1 MTFDEILDQAIEML
15 QRRGRLTYRALKL
28 QFNLDDEYL
37 DALKDELIEGQRLA
51 VDENG
56 RVLVWSGGPE
66 ATPVSASQSSPASEL
81 PVTEPVQSAQVE
93 PSPPE
98 PPTPD
103 AERRQ
108 LTVMFCDL
116 ADSTKLSGQ
125 LDPEDM
131 P

>member
-37 DALKDELIEGQRLA
+37 DALKDELIKGQRLA
-51 VDENG
+51 ADEDG
-56 RVLVWSGGPE
+56 EVLIWTGDAGTTQPLTSTQPVQQE
-66 ATPVSASQSSPASEL
+66 ATQQDQPAQIE
-81 PVTEPVQSAQVE
+81 
-93 PSPPE
+93 SPPE
-98 PPTPD
+98 PLIPD

-116 ADSTKLSGQ
+116 ADSI
-125 LDPEDM
+125 
-131 P
+131 

>member
-1 MTFDEILDQAIEML
+1 MTFDEILDHAIEML
-15 QRRGRLTYRALKL
+15 QRRGRVSYRALKI
-28 QFNLDDEYL
+28 QFNLSDDHLE
-37 DALKDELIEGQRLA
+37 ALKDELVKVHQLA
-51 VDENG
+51 IDQDGEM
-56 RVLVWSGGPE
+56 LVWTGDIE
-66 ATPVSASQSSPASEL
+66 DTAVSASQADQTTEQSITPQDQPARVESP
-81 PVTEPVQSAQVE
+81 
-93 PSPPE
+93 PPE